1 MKFEWNEEKRKS
13 NIAKHG
19 LDFVDSKYVFDS
31 VTFTFVDDRFD
42 YGEQRFIKLGIM
54 KGMVVAI
61 AHTEKD
67 DVIRIISMRK
77 PTKNEQKI
85 YY

>member
-19 LDFVDSKYVFDS
+19 LDFVDSKNVFDS

-42 YGEQRFIKLGIM
+42 YGEQRFITLGIM

-61 AHTEKD
+61 AHTEED

-77 PTKNEQKI
+77 PTKK
-85 YY
+85 